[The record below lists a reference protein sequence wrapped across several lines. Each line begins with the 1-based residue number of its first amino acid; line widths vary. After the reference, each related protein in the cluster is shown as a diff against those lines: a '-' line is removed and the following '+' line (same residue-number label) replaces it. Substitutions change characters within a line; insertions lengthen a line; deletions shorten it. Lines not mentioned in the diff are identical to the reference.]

1 MRHDFIA
8 VDESLA
14 VADRPLEL
22 AVIIPTFNEVANI
35 EPMLEKLTLA
45 LADISWEAI
54 FVDDNSPDG
63 TSEKV
68 REIARINRNVRVV
81 HRIGRRGLSTA
92 AIEGMLASAALV
104 LAVIDGD
111 LQHDETILPQLYA
124 AVAEGRADIAVG
136 TRYAGDGST
145 GDWDERRAALSR
157 IATVIGQK
165 VLKAD
170 LSDPMSGFFALRRE
184 TLMQAM
190 PALSGVGFKILLDIV
205 ASCPD
210 RPRIVEVP
218 YTFRSRIEGESKA
231 GALVASEYLALL
243 ADKTIGQ
250 FIPLRLLAFL
260 FVGGLG
266 VGVHLTLLGA
276 SLATGLAFLTAE
288 IIAVMGA
295 MTFNFFL
302 NNVFTY
308 RDRRLRGLKA
318 VWGLFTFYAV
328 CGVGALAN
336 IGIGTWFNAQASHWW
351 VAGLA
356 GVLVGA
362 VWNFAASSFVTWRR

>member
-1 MRHDFIA
+1 MKHDFIA
-8 VDESLA
+8 IDAGLA
-14 VADRPLEL
+14 VSDRPLEL
-22 AVIIPTFNEVANI
+22 AVIIPTFNEAANV
-35 EPMLEKLTLA
+35 EPMLERLALA

-63 TSEKV
+63 TSAKV
-68 REIARINRNVRVV
+68 REIARTNRNVRIV

-92 AIEGMLASAALV
+92 AIEGMLASAAPV

-111 LQHDETILPQLYA
+111 LQHDETILPKLYA
-124 AVAEGRADIAVG
+124 AIAEGRADIAVG

-145 GDWDERRAALSR
+145 GDWDARRATLSR
-157 IATVIGQK
+157 IATRIGQK

-184 TLMQAM
+184 TLMTAM
-190 PALSGVGFKILLDIV
+190 PALSGVGFKILLDIT
-205 ASCPD
+205 ASCPA
-210 RPRIVEVP
+210 RPRVVEIP
-218 YTFRSRIEGESKA
+218 YTFRSRTMGESKA

-243 ADKTIGQ
+243 VDKTIGR

-260 FVGGLG
+260 FVGGMG
-266 VGVHLTLLGA
+266 VGVHLGLLGA
-276 SLATGLAFLTAE
+276 SLAAGAVFLTAE
-288 IIAVMGA
+288 VIAVMGA

-302 NNVFTY
+302 NNIFTY
-308 RDRRLRGLKA
+308 RDRRLRGWRA

-328 CGVGALAN
+328 CGIGALAN
-336 IGIGTWFNAQASHWW
+336 IGIGTWFNAQASQWW
-351 VAGLA
+351 IAGLA

-362 VWNFAASSFVTWRR
+362 VWNFVASSFVTWRR

>member
-8 VDESLA
+8 VDGSLA

-35 EPMLEKLTLA
+35 ELMLEKLTLA

-92 AIEGMLASAALV
+92 AIEGMLASAAPF

-124 AVAEGRADIAVG
+124 EVAEGRADIAVG
-136 TRYAGDGST
+136 TRYAGDGSI

-190 PALSGVGFKILLDIV
+190 PALSGIGFKILLDIV

-210 RPRIVEVP
+210 RPKIVEVP
-218 YTFRSRIEGESKA
+218 YTFRSRMEGESKA

-266 VGVHLTLLGA
+266 VGVHLAVLGA
-276 SLATGLAFLTAE
+276 SLAAGLAFLTAE

-336 IGIGTWFNAQASHWW
+336 IGIGTWFNAQANHWW

-362 VWNFAASSFVTWRR
+362 VWNFVASSFVTWRR

>member
-1 MRHDFIA
+1 MKHDFIA
-8 VDESLA
+8 IDASKA

-22 AVIIPTFNEVANI
+22 AVIIPTFNESANVV
-35 EPMLEKLTLA
+35 PMLERLALA

-63 TSEKV
+63 TFEKV
-68 REIARINRNVRVV
+68 REIARTNRNIRIV

-92 AIEGMLASAALV
+92 AVEGMLASAAPV

-111 LQHDETILPQLYA
+111 LQHDETILPKLYA
-124 AVAEGRADIAVG
+124 AIAEGRADIAVG

-145 GDWDERRAALSR
+145 GNWDARRAALSR
-157 IATVIGQK
+157 IATTIGQK

-184 TLMQAM
+184 TLMKAM
-190 PALSGVGFKILLDIV
+190 PALSGVGFKILLDIT
-205 ASCPD
+205 ASCPE
-210 RPRIVEVP
+210 RPRIVEIP
-218 YTFRSRIEGESKA
+218 YTFRSRTQGESKA

-243 ADKTIGQ
+243 VDKTIGR

-266 VGVHLTLLGA
+266 VGVHLGLLGA
-276 SLATGLAFLTAE
+276 SLAAGLVFLTAE
-288 IIAVMGA
+288 IIAVTGA

-302 NNVFTY
+302 NNIFTY
-308 RDRRLRGLKA
+308 RDRRLRGWRA

-328 CGVGALAN
+328 CGIGALAN
-336 IGIGTWFNAQASHWW
+336 IGIGTWFNAQSSQWW
-351 VAGLA
+351 IAGLA

-362 VWNFAASSFVTWRR
+362 VWNFVASSFVTWRR